1 MGRKLNDNEKLER
14 DIQKAQD
21 KVSRIFHKLE
31 PIREEYRVAC
41 DELSEL
47 IDQKNGTR
55 DSKRK
60 EIFIEA
66 LQKSDRSF
74 EDVLAFLDGTFDEW

>member
-1 MGRKLNDNEKLER
+1 MGKKLTDDEKWER

-31 PIREEYRVAC
+31 PIREEYRAAC

-47 IDQKNGTR
+47 IDRKNGKR

-60 EIFIEA
+60 DIFIEA

-74 EDVLAFLDGTFDEW
+74 EDVLAFLNGTFDEW